1 MTIRPLKFKV
11 VLKIFEQTGWYTV
24 ENIEYIGKVK

>member
-1 MTIRPLKFKV
+1 MIIRPLKFKV